1 MHAYFGLFTE
11 RLLVAFVSQAAG
23 LYGQRCMSFNNHQLL
38 HLAEAT
44 RKFGPLWAH
53 SAFTFESGNGE
64 LVRHVNAAKAVPEQI
79 IERVIMSQ
87 ELQILLSALPLSS
100 NVLDFCTTILGNPRT
115 EHARRIGAAW
125 MFGTPKD
132 VACLSNQEASC
143 MQAFF
148 GHVPPVQE
156 YLRFSYLGTIFHSE
170 NYRTGKK
177 NSSAFQS
184 MSGDFYLIKRIF
196 EVTDLSSISNG
207 QAVLLC
213 TKIITDNNVAE
224 LPPHVS
230 GCFFSLAYSLLPLN
244 VTDILKPCV
253 LISLNNTEDYICTI
267 PNLIERD

>member
-1 MHAYFGLFTE
+1 MHAYFGLFTK
-11 RLLVAFVSQAAG
+11 RLLVAFVLQAAG

-38 HLAEAT
+38 HLAEAI

-53 SAFTFESGNGE
+53 SAFTFQSGNGE

-87 ELQILLSALPLSS
+87 ELQILLSAPPLPS
-100 NVLDFCTTILGNPRT
+100 NILDFCTNILGNPRT

-170 NYRTGKK
+170 KYRTGKK
-177 NSSAFQS
+177 TAQH
-184 MSGDFYLIKRIF
+184 
-196 EVTDLSSISNG
+196 LSLRVGTFI
-207 QAVLLC
+207 
-213 TKIITDNNVAE
+213 
-224 LPPHVS
+224 
-230 GCFFSLAYSLLPLN
+230 
-244 VTDILKPCV
+244 
-253 LISLNNTEDYICTI
+253 
-267 PNLIERD
+267 